1 MLHHQIVTDEASPE
15 PADMLVQN
23 DVFVDNEQ
31 SVVVWES
38 TRVLE
43 NLVAWLNVPGKKA
56 ENRSLI
62 LPGYKFYPTSLLI
75 GKST

>member
-31 SVVVWES
+31 SVVV
-38 TRVLE
+38 
-43 NLVAWLNVPGKKA
+43 
-56 ENRSLI
+56 
-62 LPGYKFYPTSLLI
+62 
-75 GKST
+75 